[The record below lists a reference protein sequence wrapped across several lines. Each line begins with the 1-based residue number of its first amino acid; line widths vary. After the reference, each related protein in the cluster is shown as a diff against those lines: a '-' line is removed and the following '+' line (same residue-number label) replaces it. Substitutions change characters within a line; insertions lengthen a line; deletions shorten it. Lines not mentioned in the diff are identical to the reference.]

1 MSMKELATA
10 LSATDALLSTATMD
24 DIVEALRIATLML
37 AVHEQDHGEV
47 PIEKIFDVLQTD
59 ELDEETADL
68 LVKGFQNLAGVLGSV
83 IEVERD
89 EGVVH

>member
-1 MSMKELATA
+1 MKELATA

-24 DIVEALRIATLML
+24 DVVEALRITTLML

>member
-24 DIVEALRIATLML
+24 DIVEALRITTLML

>member
-24 DIVEALRIATLML
+24 DVVEALRITTLML